1 MIRPTAGL
9 HLFRSQLADR
19 LHHGL
24 DSPIGGKVPGTI
36 PNEEVWRGMVSG
48 ASSVLAERR
57 RRNKRLPGSP
67 RCKQCYL
74 PLGGPLAWALRLR
87 GLRPS
92 EGNPNFCNNCE
103 LFVREHPG
111 GVEVE
116 TTFLFADVRGSTSMA
131 ERVSPT
137 QFTEAMN
144 RFFSAANR
152 VLIDSDA
159 YIDKFVGDEIVSFY
173 MPYLGSER
181 ARRAIFAAKDLL
193 IATGHRDPDGP
204 WLPVGVGV
212 NTGVAFIG
220 SVGTR
225 EGRTDFT
232 AMGDVVNVT
241 ARLSALARSG
251 EILIGASAWAEAA
264 IADTTVQSRQ
274 LRVKGKS
281 EPIEVFVLTVSPG

>member
-1 MIRPTAGL
+1 
-9 HLFRSQLADR
+9 
-19 LHHGL
+19 
-24 DSPIGGKVPGTI
+24 
-36 PNEEVWRGMVSG
+36 MVSG
-48 ASSVLAERR
+48 SNSVLADLR

-74 PLGGPLAWALRLR
+74 PLGGPIAWALKLR

-116 TTFLFADVRGSTSMA
+116 MTFLIADVRDSMSIA

-137 QFTEAMN
+137 QFTETMN
-144 RFFSAANR
+144 RFFAVANR
-152 VLIDSDA
+152 ILVDSDA
-159 YIDKFVGDEIVSFY
+159 YIDKLVGDEVLSFY
-173 MPYLGSER
+173 MPYLGSGN
-181 ARRAIFAAKDLL
+181 ARRAVVAAKDLL
-193 IATGHRDPDGP
+193 IATGHTDPKGP
-204 WLPVGVGV
+204 WLPVGIGV

-225 EGRTDFT
+225 DGRADFT

-241 ARLSALARSG
+241 ARLSSLAESG
-251 EILIGASAWAEAA
+251 EVLIGASAWEEAA
-264 IADTTVQSRQ
+264 ISEGNVEIRH
-274 LRVKGKS
+274 LHVKGRS
-281 EPIEVFVLTVSPG
+281 EPIEIAVLKVSPN